1 MYGHVSIKGICN
13 YRSLDQLTM
22 TDEILQKIGLTREQ
36 YRKMRKF
43 PVNISQKIVFELAIT
58 PKMLDYVGITI

>member
-13 YRSLDQLTM
+13 YRSLDKLTM
-22 TDEILQKIGLTREQ
+22 TDQILEKIGLTREQ
-36 YRKMRKF
+36 YRSMRKF